1 MEERGDDLGAA
12 RALSEQED
20 VVRIMTIHKSK
31 GLEFPVVI
39 IGGMDRQ
46 FNLQDLNQKYL
57 LDKDFGL
64 ASKYI
69 DPIKRI
75 TYPTLFYHAVQKKQL
90 REQLS
95 EEIRVLYVAFTRSK
109 EKIVMVGN
117 VASIDKKLEKW
128 QRMIGHSEWVL

>member
-1 MEERGDDLGAA
+1 MEERGDDLGSA

-39 IGGMDRQ
+39 VGAMDKL
-46 FNLQDLNQKYL
+46 FNQRDLMQKYL
-57 LDKDFGL
+57 LHKDLGL

-75 TYPTLFYHAVQKKQL
+75 TYPTLFYHAFK
-90 REQLS
+90 
-95 EEIRVLYVAFTRSK
+95 EEMRR
-109 EKIVMVGN
+109 
-117 VASIDKKLEKW
+117 
-128 QRMIGHSEWVL
+128 